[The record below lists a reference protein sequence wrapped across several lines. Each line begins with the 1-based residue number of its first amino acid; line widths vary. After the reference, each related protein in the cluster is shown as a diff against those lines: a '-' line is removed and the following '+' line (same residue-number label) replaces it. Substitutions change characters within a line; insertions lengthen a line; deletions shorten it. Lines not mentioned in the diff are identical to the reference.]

1 MKTRIYQIIPELD
14 IHHIKFMG
22 FADMRQ
28 HYGGIVPA
36 EIYGCV
42 YDGTLQTQ
50 DLEEIFKLLTLSAQ
64 LVIRGIPYP
73 YPTSLSR
80 KMTAAIAAFSTAM
93 CLDSKRCAFKRTS
106 RIDLIWQHRSQKGAK

>member
-1 MKTRIYQIIPELD
+1 MKTRIYQIVPELD

-42 YDGTLQTQ
+42 YDELCRHK
-50 DLEEIFKLLTLSAQ
+50 ISKRFSNFLTLSDQ

-73 YPTSLSR
+73 YPMSLSR

-93 CLDSKRCAFKRTS
+93 CLDSKRYAFK
-106 RIDLIWQHRSQKGAK
+106 KNKPN

>member
-36 EIYGCV
+36 EYTMELCRHKISKR
-42 YDGTLQTQ
+42 
-50 DLEEIFKLLTLSAQ
+50 FSSFLTLSAQ

-93 CLDSKRCAFKRTS
+93 CLDSKRCAFK
-106 RIDLIWQHRSQKGAK
+106 KNKPN